1 MIAMSLAD
9 IAEIGGGTV
18 DAGDPRSTVTGP
30 AFVDSRAVEP
40 GGLFV
45 ACRGVNVD
53 GHDYAAVAVEAGA
66 AGVLCARPV
75 GVPSVIVADPVA
87 ALGRLARAVV
97 DRLPHCRRIA
107 ITGSQ
112 GKTSTKDLLAHVLEQ
127 AGPTVA
133 PWESFNNEIGVPV
146 TALRA
151 TGSTRYLIAE
161 MGARGRGH
169 IRHLTGIVPPDVAVV
184 LNVGVAHL
192 GEFGSRAA
200 IAAAKGE
207 LVDALRASGVAVLN
221 ADDGYVLEMAG
232 RTAARVITFGR
243 ADDASVHVAD
253 LSLDDEGHP
262 VFSLVHDGL
271 AAPVT
276 LPLVGEHQALNAA
289 AAAAAALGCGVPLE
303 DSAAALCTATS
314 RSRWR
319 MEVHQRA
326 DGVTI
331 VNDAYNANPDSMR
344 AALSALAAM
353 ASGRETAPRTWA
365 VLGEMR
371 ELGPTSI
378 EEHARVGGLAAR
390 LGVSRLVVVGPE
402 AEPIRVGA
410 AREGAPADRLSYV
423 PDGEAA
429 LALLRAD
436 IRPSDIVL
444 VKASRAAGLELVA
457 ERLIADTTV
466 NGAGGGALR

>member
-75 GVPSVIVADPVA
+75 GVPSVIVADPLRRWVA
-87 ALGRLARAVV
+87 WPALSSTGCR
-97 DRLPHCRRIA
+97 HCRRIA

-133 PWESFNNEIGVPV
+133 PRSRSTTRSVSPV

-221 ADDGYVLEMAG
+221 ADDGYVREMAG

-243 ADDASVHVAD
+243 ATTRPSAS
-253 LSLDDEGHP
+253 P
-262 VFSLVHDGL
+262 
-271 AAPVT
+271 
-276 LPLVGEHQALNAA
+276 
-289 AAAAAALGCGVPLE
+289 
-303 DSAAALCTATS
+303 TS
-314 RSRWR
+314 RSTTTGIRSSPSC
-319 MEVHQRA
+319 
-326 DGVTI
+326 TT
-331 VNDAYNANPDSMR
+331 DS
-344 AALSALAAM
+344 
-353 ASGRETAPRTWA
+353 PR
-365 VLGEMR
+365 R
-371 ELGPTSI
+371 
-378 EEHARVGGLAAR
+378 
-390 LGVSRLVVVGPE
+390 
-402 AEPIRVGA
+402 
-410 AREGAPADRLSYV
+410 
-423 PDGEAA
+423 
-429 LALLRAD
+429 
-436 IRPSDIVL
+436 
-444 VKASRAAGLELVA
+444 
-457 ERLIADTTV
+457 
-466 NGAGGGALR
+466 